1 MSSDEKRQS
10 DQRPGGHP
18 DRQPIFSLEPVVA
31 VVAGLFL
38 AIHAAQSLVLN
49 DSGRNEL
56 LVWFAFIPYRM
67 LDIAASPGGI
77 GPVLW
82 TPVTHA
88 FLHSGWEHVILNTIW
103 FVIFATPVSHRY
115 GGAKLL
121 ALFAIGAVA
130 GAVAFAATTLPEF
143 SLLIGASGGVS
154 ALTGAAIRFMFQP
167 IETARNPET
176 GEVVVL
182 GRRLASIA
190 EVFRNPTARIFT
202 IVWIVLNG
210 IVPLLPMFMP
220 DMAVQVAW
228 QAHLGGFLVGFLIVP
243 LFERRPR

>member
-1 MSSDEKRQS
+1 MSSDEKRQP
-10 DQRPGGHP
+10 DQRSRGPSE
-18 DRQPIFSLEPVVA
+18 RQPIFNLEPAVA

-56 LVWFAFIPYRM
+56 LVWFSFIPYRM

-88 FLHSGWEHVILNTIW
+88 FLHAGWEHVILNTIW

-115 GGAKLL
+115 GGAKMLT
-121 ALFAIGAVA
+121 LFVLGAIA
-130 GAVAFAATTLPEF
+130 GAAAFAATTLPQF

-176 GEVVVL
+176 GQVVVL
-182 GRRLASIA
+182 GRRLATIA
-190 EVFRNPTARIFT
+190 EVFRHPTARIFT
-202 IVWIVLNG
+202 IVWIVLNA
-210 IVPLLPMFMP
+210 IVPLVPMFMP
-220 DMAVQVAW
+220 DMAVEVAW
-228 QAHLGGFLVGFLIVP
+228 QAHLGGFLVGFLLVP
-243 LFERRPR
+243 LFERRSR